1 MNPRILISMLAAT
14 VVAAVLTALT
24 LHSREASVRATSESA
39 KLFPDLMPKINDAA
53 VLAVERKDGGYE
65 LRKSGETWVVAEK
78 GDYPADVSPIAKTL
92 IALAQMTT
100 VEPKTSDPARYAQL
114 GVQDPGAE
122 GSTSTKLT
130 VKDSAGGVLASVIV
144 GKAHEGKQGG
154 TGQVYV
160 RKPGDA
166 QSWLAKGSLDLK
178 EKSVDWLQKEIL
190 KVPRDR
196 VRSVEVTHPDGEVV
210 HVDREKPSDTNFTL
224 HDIPPGKELSYPSV
238 AGSMANA
245 LEWLNFEDVVPAAQ
259 VDFSNGA
266 GPVCRFETFD
276 GLVVTVRTKD
286 QDGKT
291 YARFEAAYQAPA
303 TPAEDAAEPAAAST
317 EPGKDASKPAKK
329 SPEEVQKEVAEL
341 QARLA
346 AWTYV
351 IPAYNRSTFAK
362 KKSEML
368 KDPAAPNALGEDPT
382 HLGDEPGAPDETPT
396 VPPSDGKVDE
406 PGNGDAG
413 APPPPAQE
421 PEKPQD
427 AVPPPH

>member
-1 MNPRILISMLAAT
+1 MNPRILISLLAAT
-14 VVAAVLTALT
+14 VVAAILTALT
-24 LHSREASVRATSESA
+24 LHSREASVRATSENA
-39 KLFPDLMPKINDAA
+39 KLFPELMPKINDAA

-65 LRKSGETWVVAEK
+65 LRKNGDTWVVAEK
-78 GDYPADVSPIAKTL
+78 GGYPADVSPIAKTL

-100 VEPKTSDPARYAQL
+100 VEPKTSDPARYPQL

-122 GSTSTKLT
+122 GSTATKLT
-130 VKDSAGGVLASVIV
+130 VKDSGGAVLASVIV
-144 GKAHEGKQGG
+144 GKAHEGKQGSS

-160 RKPGDA
+160 RKPGEA

-178 EKSVDWLQKEIL
+178 EKAVDWLQKEIL

-196 VRSVEVTHPDGEVV
+196 VCSVEVTHPDGEVV
-210 HVDREKPSDTNFTL
+210 HVDREKPTDTNFTL

-245 LEWLNFEDVVPAAQ
+245 LEWLNFEDVVPASEI
-259 VDFSNGA
+259 DFSTGA

-276 GLVVTVRTKD
+276 GLVVTIRTKD

-291 YARFEAAYQAPA
+291 YARFEAAYQAPS
-303 TPAEDAAEPAAAST
+303 TPPADAASDPAAA
-317 EPGKDASKPAKK
+317 DPAKAKETKK
-329 SPEEVQKEVAEL
+329 SPEEVQKEVADL

-368 KDPAAPNALGEDPT
+368 KDPGATNALGGEAAAP
-382 HLGDEPGAPDETPT
+382 GDEEGGDEAPIVLPA
-396 VPPSDGKVDE
+396 DGHADHDD
-406 PGNGDAG
+406 GG
-413 APPPPAQE
+413 APPPPPAQD
-421 PEKPQD
+421 PEKPKDD
-427 AVPPPH
+427 APSPPH